1 MAVNLSPVGGVAAQF
16 FDNSGYPLTGGK
28 LYSYLAGTSTPATTY
43 TSSNGLTAHSNPI
56 VLDAAGRVPAGGEIW
71 LTDGINYKFVLKTST
86 DTLIATY
93 DNITGINSNS
103 VAYSATQ
110 EIQTATAGQTVFTL
124 TNAYQPGTNSL
135 SVFVD
140 GVNQYGPGAQYSY
153 VETNANTVTFNNG
166 LHVGA
171 SVKFTTTQQQ
181 GAGAVDAEQVSY
193 LPPFIGSVA
202 TNVENKLAQFIDAKD
217 FGGGTGTTDDQ
228 TAINAGLSATPTKGT
243 FDCGLS
249 RISVNANKPSFDTQL
264 AAFSS
269 ITWPVN
275 KGAYYKGP
283 VEENVYFSN
292 FISNPYSSY
301 TNGVPVNEQI
311 LMAPYHP
318 GFIVDVKTPAS
329 FNNVPQ
335 QAQIVGAENGSTTA
349 TAATMAFRRDG
360 ASEWDFTVRDSI
372 PPTASFTGSIS
383 GTTLTVS
390 GVSGTIAIG
399 QTVYTAGATNG
410 VIQGTKITGGSG
422 STWTVNYSQTVASQ
436 SMISGV
442 NSRRF
447 FQYSQISGTKLISAT
462 ALTLGYTSWNCEKTV
477 MTYPFEVGGTLNIS
491 SGTHVRPDLSA
502 FNNGATLNLEN
513 TVSGYSG
520 YLKTHPTNNYLVLA
534 TPSSSNDGQTFL
546 ALGSNSGF
554 INGGGSYSAPSSAN
568 TILQLSK
575 SASTSRS
582 INAAGTVN
590 ASGADYAEYEGN
602 NGLTIDKGAIVGFK
616 ADGTLTLTF
625 SEAVRF
631 GVKSTNPS
639 LVGGDSWGIGLSGDA
654 LEQARQ
660 RVDRIAY
667 SGKVPVNVNGAT
679 PGDYIVAVAD
689 ADGSIVGRVAKKA
702 SMTFA
707 QYQDAVGR
715 VNKVLSDGR
724 AEIAVIVH

>member
-1 MAVNLSPVGGVAAQF
+1 MAVFLSPVGGAGAQF
-16 FDNSGYPLTGGK
+16 FNNNGIPLAGGK
-28 LYSYLAGTSTPATTY
+28 LYTYVGGTTTPQATY
-43 TSSNGLTAHSNPI
+43 TSSTGVTSHTNPI
-56 VLDAAGRVPAGGEIW
+56 VLDSAGRVPNGGEIW
-71 LTDGINYKFVLKTST
+71 QTSGAQYKFVLKDSN
-86 DTLIATY
+86 DVLIATY
-93 DNITGINSNS
+93 DN
-103 VAYSATQ
+103 V
-110 EIQTATAGQTVFTL
+110 
-124 TNAYQPGTNSL
+124 
-135 SVFVD
+135 
-140 GVNQYGPGAQYSY
+140 
-153 VETNANTVTFNNG
+153 
-166 LHVGA
+166 
-171 SVKFTTTQQQ
+171 
-181 GAGAVDAEQVSY
+181 
-193 LPPFIGSVA
+193 IGSGDPVFSYYTPAA
-202 TNVENKLAQFIDAKD
+202 TSLLAPGPLLITSALDDITDEATGSSTIGYKAPYVGTVQETVDSVLAQFITPKN
-217 FGGGTGTTDDQ
+217 FGAVDNGTTDDQ
-228 TAINAGLSATPTKGT
+228 TAISAALAGAPAKSTIN
-243 FDCGLS
+243 CGLS
-249 RISVNANKPSFDTQL
+249 RISVNANKPSFDTNL
-264 AAFSS
+264 AAFSA

-283 VEENVYFSN
+283 TEENVYFSN

-335 QAQIVGAENGSTTA
+335 HAQIVGAENGSTTA

-360 ASEWDFTVRDSI
+360 ESEWGFTVQDSI

-436 SMISGV
+436 SMTSGV

-534 TPSSSNDGQTFL
+534 TPSSSDDGQTFL

-554 INGGGSYSAPSSAN
+554 LNGGGSYSAPNPAFS
-568 TILQLSK
+568 ILQLSK

-667 SGKVPVNVNGAT
+667 SGKVPVNVKGAT

-689 ADGSIVGRVAKKA
+689 ADGSIVGQIVKKIN
-702 SMTFA
+702 MTFE
-707 QYQDAVGR
+707 QYRDAVGR
-715 VNKVLSDGR
+715 VNKILEDGR